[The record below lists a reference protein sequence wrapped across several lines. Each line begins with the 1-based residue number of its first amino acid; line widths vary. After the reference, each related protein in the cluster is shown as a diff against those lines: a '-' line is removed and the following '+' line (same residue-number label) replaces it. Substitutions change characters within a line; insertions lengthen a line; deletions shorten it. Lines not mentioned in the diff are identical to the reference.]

1 MLLCMCNPLLVWV
14 SLLSATILSGWEADK
29 QRLLTMPFRDAWRGA
44 KMAWEGVRRA
54 LTGGGFVKMTVGDR
68 KCKLDVATG
77 WALDDGL
84 ALQKL
89 VRIEK
94 QGQ

>member
-1 MLLCMCNPLLVWV
+1 
-14 SLLSATILSGWEADK
+14 
-29 QRLLTMPFRDAWRGA
+29 MPFRDAWRGA